1 VALALAGSESLAPP
15 LVIRVVI
22 VVVIVTEHI
31 IIIII
36 LLHHGR
42 DRVIPKQNVTN
53 SKGDVASED
62 IILCTVYSL
71 LQKLLFYILSSK
83 GIRNTVGNTTRHRFR
98 GLF

>member
-1 VALALAGSESLAPP
+1 MALALAGSESLAPP

-31 IIIII
+31 IIIL

>member
-1 VALALAGSESLAPP
+1 MALALAGSESLAPP

-31 IIIII
+31 IIIL

-53 SKGDVASED
+53 SKVDVASKD